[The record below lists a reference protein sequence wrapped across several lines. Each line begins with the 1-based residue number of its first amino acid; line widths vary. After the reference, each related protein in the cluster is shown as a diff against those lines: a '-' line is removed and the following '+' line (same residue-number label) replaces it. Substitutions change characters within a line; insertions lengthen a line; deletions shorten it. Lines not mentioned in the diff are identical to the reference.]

1 MGEVYEAEDTRKGR
15 VVALKLISAQFS
27 ENSVFRKR
35 MQREADTA
43 GRLTEPHIVP
53 IHDYGEI
60 DGQFYVE
67 MRLIDGVS
75 LRAIL
80 AQFGPMAPPRAVA
93 IVRQIAAALDAAH
106 SAGVTHRDVKPE
118 NILVTNQDFAYLV
131 DFGIARAASDPG
143 LTQTGTAVGT
153 YNYMAPERFG
163 DSEVTYRADIYAL
176 ACVLDECL
184 TGSPPYQ
191 AQSVER
197 LIASHLM
204 EPAPRPSQLRPG
216 KVPPALDDVIA
227 KGMAKNPLDRY
238 LSCGDLA
245 DAAHDALTT
254 SEQRQEAT
262 ILRQGDNTT
271 LMAPVVDPSLGAW
284 ANYNG
289 SGPQPPQP
297 SGAYPQQ
304 PSGGYPQ
311 QPSGAYPQQPS
322 GAYPQQP
329 SGAYPQQPSGAYPQQ
344 PSGAYPQQPSGGYPQ
359 QPSGAYPAGDQTA
372 LGPTPQPHYSTGDQT
387 AMAPAQQPQH
397 PSGDQTM
404 MRPMPMNTG
413 GHPSGPGAGQ
423 MTQAAPALGGWAGQS
438 AQQPPPGQLSQPQ
451 PSKPRDKKKLLLIL
465 AGAAALLLAI
475 VLVAVF
481 AFGGSTDGTKKTAGA
496 QDGPQTEL
504 PFTGLTFHL
513 SPGGVAVDSRGTVFV
528 TNQGMRGRVVALQP
542 GGSGPM
548 VMQFNGLYEPQGVA
562 VDSSGKLYVSDF
574 NNRVVALAPG
584 SNSQAELPFNGLNYP
599 EGLAVDAQGAV
610 YVADRGNNRVVKLE
624 PGSTNQTV
632 LAFDGLKNPDG
643 VAVDNNGNV
652 YVTDT
657 DNNRVLKLEAGT
669 SNQSVLPFTGLTA
682 PWGIAVDKDGAVYV
696 TEHDNNIVVKL
707 APGASNPVELPFKAL
722 NTPLSVAVDKDG
734 NVYVADRGN
743 GRVLKL
749 KP

>member
-1 MGEVYEAEDTRKGR
+1 MSNAVSREGSQFGPYKLVRLIGRGGMGEVYEAEDTRKRR
-15 VVALKLISAQFS
+15 VVALKLISAQYS
-27 ENSVFRKR
+27 DNSVFRAR

-75 LRAIL
+75 LRHIL
-80 AQFGPMAPPRAVA
+80 TQTGPMAPARSVA
-93 IVRQIAAALDAAH
+93 IIRQIAAALDAAH

-131 DFGIARAASDPG
+131 DFGIARAATDPG

-163 DSEVTYRADIYAL
+163 DTEVTYRADIYAL

-184 TGSPPYQ
+184 TGSPPYS
-191 AQSVER
+191 AKSVER

-216 KVPPALDDVIA
+216 RVPAALDDVIA

-262 ILRQGDNTT
+262 ILRQGDNET
-271 LMAPVVDPSLGAW
+271 LMAPVVDPSVGW
-284 ANYNG
+284 ASFGG
-289 SGPQPPQP
+289 SGAHPQQA
-297 SGAYPQQ
+297 SGAYQQQ

-311 QPSGAYPQQPS
+311 QI
-322 GAYPQQP
+322 
-329 SGAYPQQPSGAYPQQ
+329 
-344 PSGAYPQQPSGGYPQ
+344 SGGYPQ
-359 QPSGAYPAGDQTA
+359 QTSGGYPQQTSGGYPQQSSGPHYASGDYPAATA
-372 LGPTPQPHYSTGDQT
+372 MGPTPQYPSGDQT
-387 AMAPAQQPQH
+387 MMGPSY

-404 MRPMPMNTG
+404 MRPVSGDSG
-413 GHPSGPGAGQ
+413 GQAGDQ
-423 MTQAAPALGGWAGQS
+423 RTQAHPVAGGGWPS
-438 AQQPPPGQLSQPQ
+438 QPDVATPGPYTPPGQSYQPAG
-451 PSKPRDKKKLLLIL
+451 KPRDKKKLLLI
-465 AGAAALLLAI
+465 AGGIAAVLLAI

-481 AFGGSTDGTKKTAGA
+481 AFGGSDNKSGQPEAKPG
-496 QDGPQTEL
+496 QQQEL
-504 PFTGLTFHL
+504 PFKDLNFRL
-513 SPGGVAVDSRGTVFV
+513 SPGGVAVDSSGTVYV
-528 TNQGMRGRVVALQP
+528 TNQGMKGRVVTLAA
-542 GGSGPM
+542 GSSAPT
-548 VMQFNGLYEPQGVA
+548 VKPFSGLYEPQGVA
-562 VDSSGKLYVSDF
+562 VDSAGKIYVSDF
-574 NNRVVALAPG
+574 NNRVVSLGAG
-584 SNSQAELPFNGLNYP
+584 SNNQTDMPFTGLNYP
-599 EGLAVDAQGAV
+599 EGLAVDAQGSI

-624 PGSTNQTV
+624 PGSTNQIV

-643 VAVDNNGNV
+643 VAVDSNGNV

-657 DNNRVLKLEAGT
+657 DNNRVLKLDAGT
-669 SNQSVLPFTGLTA
+669 SNQSVLPFTGLSS
-682 PWGIAVDKDGAVYV
+682 PWGIAVDKVGSVYV
-696 TEHDNNIVVKL
+696 TEHDNNRVLKL
-707 APGASNPVELPFKAL
+707 AAGASNSTELPFQGL